1 MDNSCKRHA
10 FTMIEVLF
18 VIVIIGIVGGL
29 AIETIRQYYDGI
41 YRTQI
46 YSKRVAEADHILE
59 QLSKYFENAV
69 EPSIANMDQDAADG
83 ALAGACNGDP
93 VQEAEGVA
101 HDYTVAFVGVDI
113 DSLRT
118 VGAPGWSE
126 KVKSTFNGSPLNAA
140 LLTSDDA
147 DYTKVNTIIQALYP
161 ASGIVGSAIYN
172 NLNLSDTCNDF
183 YTINGNAYY
192 NITGIAGNTLTV
204 TNNAAIPASS
214 FATEEGRDKK
224 YLLRTGYA
232 FRVLNDGNFTMFSN
246 FRPWLGEAY
255 TTGKRSVLGEHV
267 ASFYADFNNTNSF
280 DERGSIWRLKICMQ
294 GLGTDLADNDTAVSA
309 ICRERKVHVRF

>member
-1 MDNSCKRHA
+1 MDNSSKRHA

-93 VQEAEGVA
+93 VHEAEGVA

-113 DSLRT
+113 DTLRT
-118 VGAPGWSE
+118 VGTPGWSE
-126 KVKSTFNGSPLNAA
+126 KVKSTFNGTA
-140 LLTSDDA
+140 LTSDDA
-147 DYTKVNTIIQALYP
+147 DYTKVNAIIQALYP
-161 ASGIVGSAIYN
+161 TSGIVGSAIYN
-172 NLNLSDTCNDF
+172 SQDLSDTCNDF

-204 TNNAAIPASS
+204 TNNAGSVI
-214 FATEEGRDKK
+214 TGTKEEERDKK

-255 TTGKRSVLGEHV
+255 TTGRRSVLGEHV

>member
-1 MDNSCKRHA
+1 MDNSSKRHA

-59 QLSKYFENAV
+59 QLSKYFENAIDL
-69 EPSIANMDQDAADG
+69 SIANMDQDAADG
-83 ALAGACNGDP
+83 ALAGVCNGDP

-101 HDYTVAFVGVDI
+101 HDYTVIFVGVDI

-118 VGAPGWSE
+118 VGTPGWSE
-126 KVKSTFNGSPLNAA
+126 IASNPLSTFDGNSITMN
-140 LLTSDDA
+140 DA
-147 DYTKVNTIIQALYP
+147 DLSKANTIITALYP
-161 ASGIVGSAIYN
+161 TSNLQNSAIYN
-172 NLNLSDTCNDF
+172 YQDLSDTCTDF
-183 YTINGNAYY
+183 YTANGKAYY
-192 NITGIAGNTLTV
+192 TITGALAGNTLPVAHTGNVDTSNQATV
-204 TNNAAIPASS
+204 VQ
-214 FATEEGRDKK
+214 KK

-255 TTGKRSVLGEHV
+255 TTGRQSVLGEHV

-294 GLGTDLADNDTAVSA
+294 GLGTDLAENDTAVSA